1 MKLDHDRKGDV
12 TILEFT
18 GEFDAFNL
26 LPVSKAI
33 DDMIDRG
40 EAKLVFQ
47 LRKLTFL
54 NSSALG
60 YLIKA
65 RKKALAAGGDAV
77 LAEPSRFVRKLLA
90 TVGLDKL
97 FSIYDDTDGA
107 LRHFGGGLMAP
118 GSNLAGE
125 EVDESL
131 LGANAIIFTIDVEGR
146 PRKYIGKIASLY
158 ADGLKFR
165 WEVPG
170 WTKDVRPPLSTANFE
185 KVVMPGRPIHV
196 KFRQPFLVQGKYFE
210 MNTSI
215 LRAGRETLDDGR
227 CESLFTLRYENAKA
241 DDLALLRQ
249 FVNDM
254 EQFRQELGEQQ
265 S

>member
-1 MKLDHDRKGDV
+1 MKLDHTQQGEI

-26 LPVSKAI
+26 HPVAKAI

-40 EAKLVFQ
+40 ETRLVFQ
-47 LRKLTFL
+47 LSRLTFL

-65 RKKALAAGGDAV
+65 RKKAQAGGGDAV
-77 LAEPSRFVRKLLA
+77 LAEPSKFVRKLLA

-97 FSIYDDTDGA
+97 FSIYDDTDSA
-107 LRHFGGGLMAP
+107 VRHFGGGLMAP
-118 GSNLAGE
+118 GSNLANE

-131 LGANAIIFTIDVEGR
+131 LGANALIFTFTVDGV

-165 WEVPG
+165 WTVPG
-170 WTKDVRPPLSTANFE
+170 WSRESRPPLSTGNFE
-185 KVVMPGRPIHV
+185 KVVSPGTVIPL

-210 MNTSI
+210 MSASI
-215 LRAGRETLDDGR
+215 LRAVRDTLDDGS
-227 CESLFTLRYENAKA
+227 CEALFTVKYQNAKA

-249 FVNDM
+249 FVSDM
-254 EQFRQELGEQQ
+254 ESFRAELGNEAR
-265 S
+265 

>member
-1 MKLDHDRKGDV
+1 MKLDLTQQGNV

-26 LPVSKAI
+26 GPTAKAI
-33 DDMIDRG
+33 DEMIDRG
-40 EAKLVFQ
+40 EARLIFQ
-47 LRKLTFL
+47 LKKLTFL

-65 RKKALAAGGDAV
+65 RKKARAAGGDAV

-97 FSIYDDTDGA
+97 FSIYDDTEGA

-118 GSNLAGE
+118 GANLAGE
-125 EVDESL
+125 AVDESL
-131 LGANAIIFTIDVEGR
+131 LGANAIIFTIPFEGLS
-146 PRKYIGKIASLY
+146 RKYIGKIASLY

-170 WTKDVRPPLSTANFE
+170 WSKESRPPISTANFD
-185 KVVMPGRPIHV
+185 KVLVPGTSFAV

-210 MNTSI
+210 MASS
-215 LRAGRETLDDGR
+215 LVRATRDFLDDGR
-227 CESLFTLRYENAKA
+227 CEALFTIRYQNAKPE
-241 DDLALLRQ
+241 DVALLRQ
-249 FVNDM
+249 FVSDM
-254 EQFRQELGEQQ
+254 ESFRAELGAEGA
-265 S
+265 

>member
-1 MKLDHDRKGDV
+1 MKLDYTRLGDV
-12 TILEFT
+12 TVLEFS

-26 LPVSKAI
+26 HPVAKAV
-33 DDMIDRG
+33 DDIIEQG
-40 EAKLVFQ
+40 ETRLIFQ

-65 RKKALAAGGDAV
+65 RKKAQAAGGDAV

-97 FSIYDDTDGA
+97 FSIYDDTDSA
-107 LRHFGGGLMAP
+107 VRHFGGGLMAP
-118 GSNLAGE
+118 GSDLTGE
-125 EVDESL
+125 ETDESL
-131 LGANAIIFTIDVEGR
+131 LGANAIIFTIEVEGR

-170 WTKDVRPPLSTANFE
+170 WNKEARPPLSTANFD
-185 KVVMPGRPIHV
+185 KVVTPGSAIPV

-210 MNTSI
+210 MATA
-215 LRAGRETLDDGR
+215 LVRATRDTLDDGR
-227 CESLFTLRYENAKA
+227 CEALFTIKYQNAKA
-241 DDLALLRQ
+241 DDIALLKQ
-249 FVNDM
+249 FVSDM
-254 EQFRQELGEQQ
+254 ESFRAELSNG
-265 S
+265 